1 MSEERILF
9 TAKKGKWYVSKKLKI
24 EENTPDVEVARVL
37 AGINETMSS
46 KIKEFLPFDMQKLEE
61 IADEI
66 YVAKKG
72 KVKEEEVSEALVKLK
87 SPATT
92 KKMNAITESKEGK
105 EILKRLLTEI
115 VLERLGFNA
124 QIEAKMIEKFIEKS
138 Q

>member
-37 AGINETMSS
+37 AGISETMSS

-87 SPATT
+87 SPGTT

-124 QIEAKMIEKFIEKS
+124 QVEAKMIEKFIEKS

>member
-24 EENTPDVEVARVL
+24 DENTRNVEIARIL
-37 AGINETMSS
+37 AGINETISL

-105 EILKRLLTEI
+105 EILKRILTEI
-115 VLERLGFNA
+115 VLERLGFKLHV
-124 QIEAKMIEKFIEKS
+124 EAKMIEKFIEKS